1 MTSENHARERLQFF
15 CHGIVAMDLVVCFVF
30 SIKRIS
36 RRLLDRDVTDRRN
49 HGIRENGMIVISNP
63 IGGALPAE
71 PAKQTGPDV
80 V

>member
-1 MTSENHARERLQFF
+1 
-15 CHGIVAMDLVVCFVF
+15 MDLVVCFVF

>member
-1 MTSENHARERLQFF
+1 MCFQLRGLRCLLQ
-15 CHGIVAMDLVVCFVF
+15 
-30 SIKRIS
+30 S
-36 RRLLDRDVTDRRN
+36 RHVLLDWYTVWIN
-49 HGIRENGMIVISNP
+49 REIYEDGMIVISNP